1 MSDLYYYIIDFKDI
15 YPLRFWAILLTATLV
30 LSLSLFLMIILIRKY
45 IFKSFF
51 LKKNE
56 NDFESNFKEGFNFE
70 EKSSLKRV
78 IAKPRVLIWLTV
90 VQLAAILLLTGYLLV
105 NYNLLNF
112 ESEDTSI
119 SSSKYIFGIDVSHYQ
134 GLINWEETHYFL
146 MHLSSVGGA

>member
-1 MSDLYYYIIDFKDI
+1 
-15 YPLRFWAILLTATLV
+15 
-30 LSLSLFLMIILIRKY
+30 MIILIRKY